1 MPELPE
7 VETVRRALA
16 PVLEGRRIQ
25 RAVARR
31 SDLRFPLPEG
41 FGQRLTGSRV
51 QAVRR
56 RAKFL
61 MIELENGSVLIS
73 HLGMTGSYRIYK
85 DIAPPLDKHEHIILL
100 TDDGSDIR
108 YNDPRRFGFMDLVE
122 AEDLASYPMLLN
134 LGPEPLGN
142 DFDGDVLSAA
152 LKNKQ
157 TPIKAALL
165 DQAVVAGLGNIYVS
179 EALYRAGISP
189 KRKAAS
195 VAGVRARRLAGEI
208 RNVLREAIEAGGS
221 SISDHRQPTGELGYF
236 QHHFAVYGR
245 EHEACPGCD
254 CDISRTGG
262 IAKIVQA
269 GRSTFYCSRRQR

>member
-31 SDLRFPLPEG
+31 PDLRFPLPEG

-61 MIELENGSVLIS
+61 MIELENGSVMIS

-85 DIAPPLDKHEHIILL
+85 DTAPPPDKHEHIILL

-122 AEDLASYPMLLN
+122 AENLASYPMLLN
-134 LGPEPLGN
+134 LGPEPLGD

-165 DQAVVAGLGNIYVS
+165 DQTVVAGLGNIYVS

-208 RNVLREAIEAGGS
+208 RNVLREAIDAGGS